1 MSGTSETAQLK
12 QNVEEQ
18 LNRLL
23 KQLAEIDEGYED
35 GELDEE
41 EYDEMREE
49 TLEQLAEFQ
58 ETLSSLMEGDMS
70 LVDDLSAMKL
80 AIQAAVS
87 QAFQT
92 PEVIELFAKKQPDA
106 LRAKYEE
113 LETQLQLGK
122 LTEASFN
129 AKKLEMLAAI
139 LNLGGALTDGEKAYL
154 QKNMNETLAQ
164 FQNAATNLSASAN
177 KDLLSGAAS
186 DIARASGQS

>member
-1 MSGTSETAQLK
+1 
-12 QNVEEQ
+12 
-18 LNRLL
+18 
-23 KQLAEIDEGYED
+23 
-35 GELDEE
+35 
-41 EYDEMREE
+41 MREE